1 MASVAKFVIF
11 VMATLLITDI
21 LLVCATY
28 LLQASPLAPIV
39 LAFAIG
45 SAVAAMAN
53 IISVLIQVE
62 LALMVGKPYLAA
74 RRTGVFLYVSLLS
87 NGASFITLGLA
98 MSSLSAG
105 ASVMVIAFVCLAIG
119 LGLYEYREGIK
130 LLRQL
135 EQQYKDD

>member
-62 LALMVGKPYLAA
+62 LALMVGKPYLPA

-105 ASVMVIAFVCLAIG
+105 ASIMVIAFVCLAIG